1 MVAMSSHIG
10 WRGGWSILLPA
21 SAYVSKP
28 PTEGAGPTYKT
39 PSGPIIVMIGGI
51 RRGKGSFLRRCYL
64 MKGLSSWVF
73 AYGILHIVNG
83 SLPGGAYPLA
93 AS

>member
-1 MVAMSSHIG
+1 
-10 WRGGWSILLPA
+10 
-21 SAYVSKP
+21 
-28 PTEGAGPTYKT
+28 
-39 PSGPIIVMIGGI
+39 
-51 RRGKGSFLRRCYL
+51 L